1 MMYLPYDTKDK
12 NTTAGIPCAISTSTE
27 FFGDKQQRGF
37 SSSGGGG
44 GGEIL
49 CDKSEQ
55 SLPLQN
61 DVYAFIAVAP
71 VMSTPFIFALYVVFV
86 KYCVCGLLAFGIS
99 FENIGSSNPYDDIV
113 KFLLIPVAIA
123 MQEDLVHVYASA
135 ANIVYDD
142 NVLKISQSATQH
154 KLIFAFILRFIDGL
168 LGLYVNFALMLD
180 TSGALN
186 IMLNFAAL
194 HFLQGIDNVF
204 FGLVEQGFFGD
215 VMEHMS
221 YKCKEVTFP
230 RRTAYGCTTELD
242 SMLFFLTLAACYA
255 VYGIYVSG
263 TIDYV

>member
-1 MMYLPYDTKDK
+1 LILTNLFSIYNTYLLLIHSIQKQANDVIVIMMYLPYDTKDK

-123 MQEDLVHVYASA
+123 MQEDLVHVSLSKLF
-135 ANIVYDD
+135 ICCVSKTL
-142 NVLKISQSATQH
+142 NVV
-154 KLIFAFILRFIDGL
+154 GGWWL
-168 LGLYVNFALMLD
+168 LLL
-180 TSGALN
+180 
-186 IMLNFAAL
+186 
-194 HFLQGIDNVF
+194 FL
-204 FGLVEQGFFGD
+204 L
-215 VMEHMS
+215 
-221 YKCKEVTFP
+221 
-230 RRTAYGCTTELD
+230 L
-242 SMLFFLTLAACYA
+242 LLL
-255 VYGIYVSG
+255 
-263 TIDYV
+263 